1 MKNKTERL
9 AYAVLT
15 IVIGMLFVIFKSRI
29 IGIVATLLGIALI
42 ISAVNDIVKKRVVPF
57 IIKGV
62 LGIFVIVFGWSLMSA
77 ALYVFAVLLL
87 IYGII
92 LMYLTVKNNR
102 GVELSDKILN
112 YINPVLCSLT
122 GFFLLFNQNGT
133 ISWIF
138 VFCGVL
144 LVIEG
149 IIALVQYCK
158 GIYY

>member
-15 IVIGMLFVIFKSRI
+15 IVIGMLFVIFKNKI
-29 IGIVATLLGIALI
+29 ISIVTTLLGIALI
-42 ISAVNDIVKKRVVPF
+42 VSAVNDIIKKRVVPF

-62 LGIFVIVFGWSLMSA
+62 SGIFVIVFGWLLMSA

-112 YINPVLCSLT
+112 YVNPVLCSLA
-122 GFFLLFNQNGT
+122 GFFLLFNQNGA

-158 GIYY
+158 GIY